1 MCSFLFAFQTRYI
14 IYNVSFELIRKLT
27 VKQRA
32 HKKVHYKTKYFSL
45 TPRVDCAH
53 KETKCIVSDGK

>member
-1 MCSFLFAFQTRYI
+1 MCSFLFAFQLREI
-14 IYNVSFELIRKLT
+14 IYNFSFELIRKLT

-32 HKKVHYKTKYFSL
+32 HKKVDYKTNYSSL
-45 TPRVDCAH
+45 TPRVGCAH